1 MPGSTSKR
9 VIVERFDRESL
20 KGFVNLAS
28 WLQDAGIELLSP
40 EGNVAAV
47 PYQEIKAVCFV
58 KDFEGTPWQRERK
71 IFTTRPKTEGL
82 WVRMLFRD
90 GDFLDGVLANDL
102 LHLEPQGFSVVPPDP
117 SANNQ
122 RIFVPRAALR
132 DLKVLGV
139 IGSPLRRRKRVPPSE
154 DQIKLFE

>member
-9 VIVERFDRESL
+9 VVVQRFERESL
-20 KGFVNLAS
+20 KGFVNLGS
-28 WLQDAGIELLSP
+28 WLGKDGIELLSV
-40 EGNVAAV
+40 EGSVATV
-47 PYQEIKAVCFV
+47 PYEEIKAVCFV
-58 KDFEGTPWQRERK
+58 KDFEGAAWQRERK

-90 GDFLDGVLANDL
+90 GDYLDGLLANDL

-122 RIFVPRAALR
+122 RLFIPRAALR

>member
-47 PYQEIKAVCFV
+47 PYEEIKAVCFV